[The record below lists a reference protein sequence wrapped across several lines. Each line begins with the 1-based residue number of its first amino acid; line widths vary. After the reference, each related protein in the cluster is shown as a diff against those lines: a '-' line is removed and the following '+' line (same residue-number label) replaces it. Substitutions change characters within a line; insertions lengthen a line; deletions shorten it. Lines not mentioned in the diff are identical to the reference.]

1 MGINKE
7 NYVDQAEQ
15 VIKNLMT
22 DRKGNITL
30 TTSKIR
36 NILAMVSEI
45 YNEVV
50 HESGE
55 VLSSASQERI
65 QYLRLRIVYE
75 SGRETS
81 VKDFVQKAKILEELK
96 KVKDSKG
103 QFLLFCRYM
112 EALVAYRKFSGRDE

>member
-15 VIKNLMT
+15 VIKNLKT
-22 DRKGNITL
+22 NHKGNIML

-45 YNEVV
+45 YNEVI

-55 VLSSASQERI
+55 VLSSESQERI

-75 SGRETS
+75 AGRETS
-81 VKDFVQKAKILEELK
+81 VKDFVEKAKILEELK
-96 KVKDSKG
+96 KVKDSKS
-103 QFLLFCRYM
+103 QCH
-112 EALVAYRKFSGRDE
+112 

>member
-55 VLSSASQERI
+55 VLSSESQE

-96 KVKDSKG
+96 KVKDSKS

>member
-55 VLSSASQERI
+55 VLSSESQERI
-65 QYLRLRIVYE
+65 QYLRIVYE

-96 KVKDSKG
+96 KVKDSKS

>member
-50 HESGE
+50 HESGF
-55 VLSSASQERI
+55 I
-65 QYLRLRIVYE
+65 LRE
-75 SGRETS
+75 SGTNSIFEIADC
-81 VKDFVQKAKILEELK
+81 V
-96 KVKDSKG
+96 
-103 QFLLFCRYM
+103 
-112 EALVAYRKFSGRDE
+112 

>member
-45 YNEVV
+45 YNEVD
-50 HESGE
+50 HEIRRSFILRESGTNSIFE
-55 VLSSASQERI
+55 IADCV
-65 QYLRLRIVYE
+65 
-75 SGRETS
+75 
-81 VKDFVQKAKILEELK
+81 
-96 KVKDSKG
+96 
-103 QFLLFCRYM
+103 
-112 EALVAYRKFSGRDE
+112 

>member
-55 VLSSASQERI
+55 VLSFR
-65 QYLRLRIVYE
+65 E
-75 SGRETS
+75 SGTNSIFEIADC
-81 VKDFVQKAKILEELK
+81 V
-96 KVKDSKG
+96 
-103 QFLLFCRYM
+103 
-112 EALVAYRKFSGRDE
+112 

>member
-50 HESGE
+50 HESG
-55 VLSSASQERI
+55 
-65 QYLRLRIVYE
+65 
-75 SGRETS
+75 RETS

-96 KVKDSKG
+96 KVKDSKS

>member
-45 YNEVV
+45 Y
-50 HESGE
+50 
-55 VLSSASQERI
+55 

-96 KVKDSKG
+96 KVKDSKS

>member
-55 VLSSASQERI
+55 VLSSESQERI
-65 QYLRLRIVYE
+65 QYLRLRIVYV
-75 SGRETS
+75 SS
-81 VKDFVQKAKILEELK
+81 
-96 KVKDSKG
+96 

>member
-45 YNEVV
+45 YNE
-50 HESGE
+50 SGE
-55 VLSSASQERI
+55 VLSSESQERI

-96 KVKDSKG
+96 KVKDSKS

>member
-45 YNEVV
+45 YNEVAV
-50 HESGE
+50 SYTH
-55 VLSSASQERI
+55 LT
-65 QYLRLRIVYE
+65 LPTKRIV
-75 SGRETS
+75 
-81 VKDFVQKAKILEELK
+81 
-96 KVKDSKG
+96 
-103 QFLLFCRYM
+103 
-112 EALVAYRKFSGRDE
+112 